1 MIAGTGRLRGGSDG
15 EAAFGALFASEA
27 VVLVETW
34 AEAEGRGYLS
44 SDEVSGT

>member
-1 MIAGTGRLRGGSDG
+1 MIAGTGRLSGGSDG
-15 EAAFGALFASEA
+15 KAAFGALFAAAAA
-27 VVLVETW
+27 VPAETW